1 MTPLWQPQTSH
12 VQINSAKGW
21 HLYMQTDLQEY
32 EICVN
37 IKYISTTEKFV
48 FRENKFI
55 FLIIDC

>member
-1 MTPLWQPQTSH
+1 
-12 VQINSAKGW
+12 
-21 HLYMQTDLQEY
+21 MQTDLQEY